1 MDTKSQ
7 RNRGEST
14 VVDMEE
20 KMIATVL
27 LGIKF
32 IEAWLNPMI

>member
-7 RNRGEST
+7 RNRGENT
-14 VVDMEE
+14 VEDMEE
-20 KMIATVL
+20 KMIATAR

-32 IEAWLNPMI
+32 IEAWLNPTI